1 MKKLTRANLEKL
13 RRDLGD
19 AMDEGTAR
27 LLVNT
32 QSKLSASSP
41 VDTGR
46 LASSWMVGHNSMD
59 TSVASER
66 AKDESRVEIK
76 RYDGEITFDGEW
88 HISNNLPYA
97 QRAANDPGYVGKV
110 GGGAGDWYS
119 SIENNL
125 ARDAKRS
132 FDSFLKKV
140 K

>member
-1 MKKLTRANLEKL
+1 MKKLTRANLQKL

-46 LASSWMVGHNSMD
+46 LASSWMIGHNNMD
-59 TSVASER
+59 TSVAAER
-66 AKDESRVEIK
+66 KPGTTRVSVEK
-76 RYDGEITFDGEW
+76 YDGEITFDGDW

-97 QRAANDPGYVGKV
+97 QRAANDPKYVGRA
-110 GGGAGDWYS
+110 GGD
-119 SIENNL
+119 
-125 ARDAKRS
+125 
-132 FDSFLKKV
+132 
-140 K
+140 